1 MSVRSRRWRSPAGE
15 MKSAWVVD
23 YFDQHGRRRLKTF
36 ARKRDAEAYHAQVA
50 IDVRAGTH
58 TADSGSISVAQ
69 AGELWLQDR
78 TGAKLEATTLVAYRI
93 YVNRHITPR
102 IGTLKLSQLTVPA
115 ARAFEDQLRVD
126 CSSGLVRAVMRTLG
140 AILADAQERGLVA
153 QNVVRS
159 LRRRRHNGSEHRHD
173 RRRKGKLKIGVN
185 IPSPDEIRAIVA
197 ALADFPRWRPLL
209 LTAIFT
215 GLRASELRGLRW
227 ADVDFKR
234 SELHV
239 RQRADALNKIGRPKS
254 EAGERTVP
262 LPPTLVH
269 TLREWKLACPHS
281 ELGLAFP
288 TPRGKVQTRKMIA
301 ERGLCPAQLAAG
313 VTVPVLDSSG
323 RPTKDREGKP
333 SVKAKYPGLHTLR
346 HFYASWCINRRV
358 DGGLEL
364 PPKIVQERLGHA
376 TITMTMDIYGHLFP
390 RGDDGAEMAAAE
402 RAFLA

>member
-1 MSVRSRRWRSPAGE
+1 MSVRPRRWRSPAGE

-23 YFDQHGRRRLKTF
+23 YFDQHRRRHQKTF
-36 ARKRDAEAYHAQVA
+36 ARKRDADSYHAKVA
-50 IDVRAGTH
+50 IDVRAGIH

-69 AGELWLQDR
+69 AGQLWLQDR
-78 TGAKLEATTLVAYRI
+78 TAAGLEPTTLVAYRI
-93 YVNRHITPR
+93 YVSRHITPR
-102 IGTLKLSQLTVPA
+102 IGALKLSQLTVPA

-126 CSSGLVRAVMRTLG
+126 CSSGLVRAIMRALG

-173 RRRKGKLKIGVN
+173 KRRKGKLKIGVN

-227 ADVDFKR
+227 PDVDLKR
-234 SELHV
+234 GELHV

-262 LPPTLVH
+262 LPPTLVR
-269 TLREWKLACPHS
+269 TLREWKLACPHG
-281 ELGLAFP
+281 ELGLVFP
-288 TPRGKVQTRKMIA
+288 TSRGKVQTRSMIA
-301 ERGLCPAQLAAG
+301 ARGLCPAQLAAG

-323 RPTKDREGKP
+323 RPTKDRDGKP
-333 SVKAKYPGLHTLR
+333 IIKAKYPGLHTLR
-346 HFYASWCINRRV
+346 HFYASWCINRKV

-364 PPKIVQERLGHA
+364 PPKMVQERLGHA
-376 TITMTMDIYGHLFP
+376 SIAITMDVYGHLFP
-390 RGDDGAEMAAAE
+390 RGDDGAELAQAE
-402 RAFLA
+402 RALLG